1 MSENWDNYA
10 DGWDS
15 NQSVIAYSEQVFLA
29 LQNSIDVDGFRVL
42 DFGCGT
48 GLLTDKLSHHVNL
61 VVAIDPSQK
70 MISVL
75 NRKCLKNV
83 RTIDSE
89 LTQKIINDNELLKP
103 EFDLIVAS
111 SALAFVP
118 DYLDAVNL
126 MKQLLKKGGYFFQ
139 WDWLKKEREAG
150 SGFSEEEIKLTFNR
164 AGFSECS
171 TSIPFSLECE
181 GSFKQV
187 VMGVGK
193 SA

>member
-1 MSENWDNYA
+1 
-10 DGWDS
+10 
-15 NQSVIAYSEQVFLA
+15 
-29 LQNSIDVDGFRVL
+29 VL

-48 GLLTDKLSHHVNL
+48 GLLTDKLSYHVSS

-75 NRKCLKNV
+75 NRKRLKNV
-83 RTIDSE
+83 RTIASE
-89 LTQKIINDNELLKP
+89 LTQELINDSELLIP

-118 DYLDAVNL
+118 DYQGTLSL
-126 MKQLLKKGGYFFQ
+126 MKQLLKKGGYFVQ
-139 WDWLKKEREAG
+139 WDWLKKENEVG
-150 SGFSEEEIKLTFNR
+150 IGFSEEEIKLTLNH

-171 TSIPFSLECE
+171 TSIPFSLESE
-181 GSFKQV
+181 GGAKQV